1 MKKREDIE
9 LLAPAGSFEALV
21 AAVQNGANAIYLGGQ
36 KFGARAFAH
45 NFDYAALKEAVDY
58 CHLRNVKLYV
68 TVNTLYN
75 NAEID
80 EIFDYLKYLY
90 HIGVDALIIQD
101 MGLFSLIKNYFPDIE
116 IHMSTQA
123 SVRNIEGVKYFA
135 KQNIDRVVLAREMN
149 IREIEEICH
158 NCSID
163 IEVFVHGAL
172 CMSYSGQCL
181 MSSMI
186 AKRSGNKGECGQPC
200 RLPYSL
206 LEDNKIIKK
215 QKYLLSPM
223 DLCTI
228 EKVPKLI
235 DAGIKSFKIE
245 GRMKRPEYVGEVV
258 KAYRQAID
266 YYFDQKNY
274 TPDILQMK
282 KVFNRGFTQGFL
294 FQDYLNLA
302 QDIPGNQGIKIGKMI
317 NYSKKRKMLDIKL
330 SDTLYQN
337 DRIYFPKNDF
347 TRTITKLY
355 KNNRLVNTA
364 YQGDLVSIEMDQ
376 LLDFQDIYKVV
387 DAKIVEENSKYIK
400 NEHIKLP
407 IQMKVFGL
415 IGLPLQ
421 LTVIYKNKKIS
432 VKSDQYIEKAQNV
445 PLTNERIK
453 EQLSKLG
460 NTIFYLEK
468 CSIRFPNDGIVSI
481 KELNNLRRV
490 AIDELEK
497 EMLDM
502 SFRKMNDLE
511 QFNCLSKKRE
521 DHKKIAIQVSDISQ
535 LEQLDLHG
543 VEQVFV
549 PFYQYQ
555 AQCDKYIPYVPFLY
569 DEQDFIEFL
578 NSVYYQKCQSIQVN
592 DFGALNLVND
602 KNIVLGYHMNITN
615 NKAIQEFNLPFVV
628 SYEASK
634 NDIQS
639 FKTNQ
644 DINFTAYS
652 QIINMN
658 LKHCIISNHYFSR
671 KQKGCHLCK
680 QHQYC
685 LKDRKEM
692 NFKIVTD
699 QYCNNYVLHTHRFYF
714 DKINDLNVDYILLNF
729 LDETSQEIQTIVN
742 DYLNITKHSL
752 SKNKNNYDIF
762 QGYFTK

>member
-1 MKKREDIE
+1 
-9 LLAPAGSFEALV
+9 
-21 AAVQNGANAIYLGGQ
+21 
-36 KFGARAFAH
+36 
-45 NFDYAALKEAVDY
+45 
-58 CHLRNVKLYV
+58 
-68 TVNTLYN
+68 
-75 NAEID
+75 
-80 EIFDYLKYLY
+80 
-90 HIGVDALIIQD
+90 
-101 MGLFSLIKNYFPDIE
+101 
-116 IHMSTQA
+116 
-123 SVRNIEGVKYFA
+123 
-135 KQNIDRVVLAREMN
+135 
-149 IREIEEICH
+149 
-158 NCSID
+158 
-163 IEVFVHGAL
+163 
-172 CMSYSGQCL
+172 
-181 MSSMI
+181 
-186 AKRSGNKGECGQPC
+186 
-200 RLPYSL
+200 
-206 LEDNKIIKK
+206 
-215 QKYLLSPM
+215 
-223 DLCTI
+223 
-228 EKVPKLI
+228 
-235 DAGIKSFKIE
+235 
-245 GRMKRPEYVGEVV
+245 
-258 KAYRQAID
+258 
-266 YYFDQKNY
+266 
-274 TPDILQMK
+274 
-282 KVFNRGFTQGFL
+282 
-294 FQDYLNLA
+294 
-302 QDIPGNQGIKIGKMI
+302 
-317 NYSKKRKMLDIKL
+317 
-330 SDTLYQN
+330 
-337 DRIYFPKNDF
+337 
-347 TRTITKLY
+347 
-355 KNNRLVNTA
+355 
-364 YQGDLVSIEMDQ
+364 
-376 LLDFQDIYKVV
+376 
-387 DAKIVEENSKYIK
+387 
-400 NEHIKLP
+400 
-407 IQMKVFGL
+407 MKVFGL

-432 VKSDQYIEKAQNV
+432 VKSDQCIEKALNV

-511 QFNCLSKKRE
+511 QFNYLSKKRE

-644 DINFTAYS
+644 DIYFTAYS

-729 LDETSQEIQTIVN
+729 LDEISQEIQTIVN
-742 DYLNITKHSL
+742 DYLNITKHLL

>member
-101 MGLFSLIKNYFPDIE
+101 MGLFSLIKNHFPDIE

-337 DRIYFPKNDF
+337 DRIYFPKDDF

-355 KNNRLVNTA
+355 KKGKLVNHGKK
-364 YQGDLVSIEMDQ
+364 GDLVAIE
-376 LLDFQDIYKVV
+376 LDTRLKMQNVFRVV
-387 DAKIVEENSKYIK
+387 DSKIVSQTEQFLKQ
-400 NEHIKLP
+400 EHVKLP
-407 IQMKVFGL
+407 VQMSLDGVIHSPITLTLTYKKEKV
-415 IGLPLQ
+415 
-421 LTVIYKNKKIS
+421 T
-432 VKSDQYIEKAQNV
+432 VKSDAIIEEAYKT
-445 PLTNERIK
+445 PLSKERIL

-521 DHKKIAIQVSDISQ
+521 DHKKIAIQ
-535 LEQLDLHG
+535 QLDLYG

-555 AQCDKYIPYVPFLY
+555 VQCDKYIPYVPFLY

-615 NKAIQEFNLPFVV
+615 NKAIQEFNLPFVI

-644 DINFTAYS
+644 DIYFTAYS

-742 DYLNITKHSL
+742 DYLNITKHLL